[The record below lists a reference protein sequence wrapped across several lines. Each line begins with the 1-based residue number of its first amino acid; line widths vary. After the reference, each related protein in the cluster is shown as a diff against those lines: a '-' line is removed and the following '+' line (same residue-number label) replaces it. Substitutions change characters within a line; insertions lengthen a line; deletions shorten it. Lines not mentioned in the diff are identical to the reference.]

1 MRSWG
6 LVPARGGRA
15 RCRPGPDL
23 IYLAKINKS
32 LGNVKYPVG
41 MGRTEHLREIDTAL
55 RRITSI
61 GRSRD
66 AGRLRAE
73 VAGVSLT
80 NMAAGILSALNALG
94 PLRATALAE
103 AVDTEAPL
111 VSRELKTLQAQGYV
125 EIVADPSDGRAR
137 VVSLTDTG
145 RDVYRKFRTATDNIT
160 AHAFRSWDDA
170 DLIALRDLLG
180 RVVSDFATTD
190 RPSQ

>member
-1 MRSWG
+1 
-6 LVPARGGRA
+6 
-15 RCRPGPDL
+15 
-23 IYLAKINKS
+23 
-32 LGNVKYPVG
+32 

-80 NMAAGILSALNALG
+80 NMAAGILSALHNLG
-94 PLRATALAE
+94 PLRASALAE

-111 VSRELKTLQAQGYV
+111 VSRELKTLRAQGYV
-125 EIVADPSDGRAR
+125 EIVSDPTDGRAR

-145 RDVYRKFRTATDNIT
+145 REVYQTFRSATDNIT
-160 AHAFRSWDDA
+160 AHAFRKWDDT
-170 DLIALRDLLG
+170 DLLALRDLLS
-180 RVVSDFATTD
+180 RVVTDFATTD
-190 RPSQ
+190 RPAD